1 MNEGKFMKRLS
12 QYFLQGL
19 LFLIPLFVTLY
30 VIYWIFIKIDRV
42 LTLPVPGLG
51 FIVTIGFITFIGFVA
66 SNFLTQRI
74 VHLVD
79 RIFARLPLVKMI
91 YSAIKDLVNAFV
103 GDKKS
108 FNRPVQVI
116 IEKESNIRL
125 LGFATRENLSAIGI
139 QDSITVYLPQAYNF
153 AGNVIVV
160 ARDKVIPLAA
170 DPGDVMKL
178 IVSGGV
184 SAR

>member
-1 MNEGKFMKRLS
+1 MKRIS

-19 LFLIPLFVTLY
+19 LFLIPLFVTVY
-30 VIYWIFIKIDRV
+30 VIYWIFIRIDGF
-42 LTLPVPGLG
+42 LKLPVPGLG
-51 FIVTIGFITFIGFVA
+51 FIVTIVFITFTGFVA

-91 YSAIKDLVNAFV
+91 YTSIKDLVNAFV

-116 IEKESNIRL
+116 IDRESNFRVLGFTTRDSLDSIGIKESV
-125 LGFATRENLSAIGI
+125 A
-139 QDSITVYLPQAYNF
+139 VYLPQSYNF
-153 AGNVIVV
+153 AGNLVIV
-160 ARDKVIPLAA
+160 ARELVIPLTA

-184 SAR
+184 SAK

>member
-1 MNEGKFMKRLS
+1 MKRIG

-19 LFLIPLFVTLY
+19 LFLIPLFVTVY
-30 VIYWIFIKIDRV
+30 VIYWIFTKIDGF
-42 LTLPVPGLG
+42 LSLPVPGLG
-51 FIVTIGFITFIGFVA
+51 FIVTIVFITFIGFVA

-108 FNRPVQVI
+108 FNRPVQVV
-116 IEKESNIRL
+116 IEKENNLRV
-125 LGFATRENLSAIGI
+125 LGFATRDSL
-139 QDSITVYLPQAYNF
+139 DSIGVKDSMAVYLPQSYNF
-153 AGNVIVV
+153 AGNLIIVDTEQV
-160 ARDKVIPLAA
+160 TPLAA
-170 DPGDVMKL
+170 DPGQVMKL
-178 IVSGGV
+178 IISGGV
-184 SAR
+184 SAG

>member
-1 MNEGKFMKRLS
+1 MNEGKLMKRLS

-19 LFLIPLFVTLY
+19 LFLIPLFVTVY
-30 VIYWIFIKIDRV
+30 VVYWIFIKIDRV

-51 FIVTIGFITFIGFVA
+51 FIVTIVFITFIGFAA

-79 RIFARLPLVKMI
+79 RIFARLPLVKML

-108 FNRPVQVI
+108 FTGL
-116 IEKESNIRL
+116 SRL
-125 LGFATRENLSAIGI
+125 LLKRRAISGCLALRPGRISAP
-139 QDSITVYLPQAYNF
+139 SASRTV
-153 AGNVIVV
+153 
-160 ARDKVIPLAA
+160 
-170 DPGDVMKL
+170 
-178 IVSGGV
+178 
-184 SAR
+184 

>member
-1 MNEGKFMKRLS
+1 MKQIS

-19 LFLIPLFVTLY
+19 LFLIPLFVTVY
-30 VIYWIFIKIDRV
+30 VIYWIFIRIDGFLR
-42 LTLPVPGLG
+42 LPVPGLG
-51 FIVTIGFITFIGFVA
+51 FIVTIVFITFIGFVA
-66 SNFLTQRI
+66 SNFLTQRL

-91 YSAIKDLVNAFV
+91 YTSIKDLVNAFV

-116 IEKESNIRL
+116 IDRESNLRVLGFTTRDSLESIGIKESV
-125 LGFATRENLSAIGI
+125 A
-139 QDSITVYLPQAYNF
+139 VYLPQSYNF
-153 AGNVIVV
+153 AGNLVIV
-160 ARDKVIPLAA
+160 ARELVIPLTA

-184 SAR
+184 SAK

>member
-1 MNEGKFMKRLS
+1 MRAKFMKRIG

-30 VIYWIFIKIDRV
+30 VIYWIFIKIDTV

-51 FIVTIGFITFIGFVA
+51 FIVTLVFITFIGFVA

-79 RIFARLPLVKMI
+79 RLFARLPLVKMLYTSI
-91 YSAIKDLVNAFV
+91 RDLVNGFI

-108 FNRPVQVI
+108 FNRPVQVVI
-116 IEKESNIRL
+116 DRENNLRV
-125 LGFATRENLSAIGI
+125 LGFATRESLDSIGI
-139 QDSITVYLPQAYNF
+139 KDSVAVYLPQSYNF
-153 AGNVIVV
+153 AGNLIIVAKEQV
-160 ARDKVIPLAA
+160 TPMSA
-170 DPGDVMKL
+170 DPGQVMKL

-184 SAR
+184 AVT

>member
-1 MNEGKFMKRLS
+1 MKRIS

-42 LTLPVPGLG
+42 LDLPVPGLG
-51 FIVTIGFITFIGFVA
+51 FIVTIAFIILIGFIA
-66 SNFLTQRI
+66 SNFLTKNI

-91 YSAIKDLVNAFV
+91 YTSIKDLVNAFV
-103 GDKKS
+103 GEKKS
-108 FNRPVQVI
+108 FNKPVQVVI
-116 IEKESNIRL
+116 GREGNIRV
-125 LGFATRENLSAIGI
+125 LGFATRDSLENIDI
-139 QDSITVYLPQAYNF
+139 KDSMAVYVPQSYNF
-153 AGNVIVV
+153 AGNLIIVQ
-160 ARDKVIPLAA
+160 RDQVVPLAA
-170 DPGDVMKL
+170 DPGEVMKL

>member
-1 MNEGKFMKRLS
+1 MKRIG

-30 VIYWIFIKIDRV
+30 VIYWIFIKIDTV

-51 FIVTIGFITFIGFVA
+51 FIVTLVFITFIGFVA
-66 SNFLTQRI
+66 SNFLTQGI

-79 RIFARLPLVKMI
+79 RLFARLPLVKMLYTSI
-91 YSAIKDLVNAFV
+91 RDLVNGFI

-108 FNRPVQVI
+108 FNRPVQVVI
-116 IEKESNIRL
+116 DRENNLRV
-125 LGFATRENLSAIGI
+125 LGFATRESLDSIGI
-139 QDSITVYLPQAYNF
+139 KDSVAVYLPQSYNF
-153 AGNVIVV
+153 AGNLIIVD
-160 ARDKVIPLAA
+160 REQVIPLVA
-170 DPGDVMKL
+170 DPGEVMKL

-184 SAR
+184 SSK

>member
-1 MNEGKFMKRLS
+1 MHEGKFMKRIS

-19 LFLIPLFVTLY
+19 LFLIPLFVTVY
-30 VIYWIFIKIDRV
+30 VIYWIFIRIDGFLR
-42 LTLPVPGLG
+42 LPVPGLG
-51 FIVTIGFITFIGFVA
+51 FIVTIVFITFIGFVA
-66 SNFLTQRI
+66 SNFLTQRL

-79 RIFARLPLVKMI
+79 RLFARLPLVKMI
-91 YSAIKDLVNAFV
+91 YTSIKDLVNAFV

-116 IEKESNIRL
+116 IDRESNLRVLGFTTRDSLDSIGIKESV
-125 LGFATRENLSAIGI
+125 A
-139 QDSITVYLPQAYNF
+139 VYLPQSYNF
-153 AGNVIVV
+153 AGNLVIV
-160 ARDKVIPLAA
+160 ARELVIPLTA

-184 SAR
+184 SAK

>member
-1 MNEGKFMKRLS
+1 MKRIT

-19 LFLIPLFVTLY
+19 LFLVPLVVTLY
-30 VIYWIFIKIDRV
+30 VIYWVFLRIDR
-42 LTLPVPGLG
+42 LLNLPVPGLG
-51 FIVTIGFITFIGFVA
+51 FLVTVVFVTLVGFGA
-66 SNFLTQRI
+66 SNFLTRNI

-108 FNRPVQVI
+108 FNRPVQVVI
-116 IEKESNIRL
+116 DRESNLRVI
-125 LGFATRENLSAIGI
+125 GFATRDSLDSIGI
-139 QDSITVYLPQAYNF
+139 TDSIAVYLPQSYNF
-153 AGNVIVV
+153 AGNLIIVDREQV
-160 ARDKVIPLAA
+160 TPVKA

-178 IVSGGV
+178 VVSGGV
-184 SAR
+184 SSK

>member
-1 MNEGKFMKRLS
+1 MKRLG

-30 VIYWIFIKIDRV
+30 VIYWIFIKIDGV

-51 FIVTIGFITFIGFVA
+51 FIVTIVFITFVGFAA

-91 YSAIKDLVNAFV
+91 YTSIRDLVNAFV

-108 FNRPVQVI
+108 FNRPVQVVI
-116 IEKESNIRL
+116 SKESNIRL
-125 LGFATRENLSAIGI
+125 LGFATRENLNSIGI

-153 AGNVIVV
+153 AGNLIVV
-160 ARDKVIPLAA
+160 DRDKVIPLTA

-184 SAR
+184 SAK

>member
-1 MNEGKFMKRLS
+1 MKRIG

-30 VIYWIFIKIDRV
+30 VIYWIFIKIDTV

-51 FIVTIGFITFIGFVA
+51 FIVTLVFITFIGFVA

-79 RIFARLPLVKMI
+79 RLFARLPLVKMLYTSI
-91 YSAIKDLVNAFV
+91 RDLVNGFI

-108 FNRPVQVI
+108 FNRPVQVVI
-116 IEKESNIRL
+116 DRENNLRV
-125 LGFATRENLSAIGI
+125 LGFATRESLDSIGI
-139 QDSITVYLPQAYNF
+139 KDSVAVYLPQSYNF
-153 AGNVIVV
+153 AGNLIIVAKEQV
-160 ARDKVIPLAA
+160 TPMSA
-170 DPGDVMKL
+170 DPGQVMKL

-184 SAR
+184 AVT

>member
-1 MNEGKFMKRLS
+1 MKRIS
-12 QYFLQGL
+12 QYFLQGI
-19 LFLIPLFVTLY
+19 LFLVPLFVTLY
-30 VIYWIFIKIDRV
+30 VIYWIFIKIDGV
-42 LTLPVPGLG
+42 LNLPVPGLG
-51 FIVTIGFITFIGFVA
+51 FIVTVVFITFIGFAA

-79 RIFARLPLVKMI
+79 RTFARLPLIKMI

-116 IEKESNIRL
+116 LEKETNIRL
-125 LGFATRENLSAIGI
+125 LGFATRENLNSIGI
-139 QDSITVYLPQAYNF
+139 QDSIAVYLPQAYNF
-153 AGNVIVV
+153 AGNLIVV
-160 ARDKVIPLAA
+160 ARDKVIPLNA
-170 DPGDVMKL
+170 DPGEVMKL

>member
-1 MNEGKFMKRLS
+1 MKRIG

-30 VIYWIFIKIDRV
+30 VIYWIFIKIDTV

-51 FIVTIGFITFIGFVA
+51 FIVTLVFITFIGFVA

-79 RIFARLPLVKMI
+79 RLFARLPLVKMLYTSI
-91 YSAIKDLVNAFV
+91 RDLVNGFI
-103 GDKKS
+103 GEKKS
-108 FNRPVQVI
+108 FNRPVQVVI
-116 IEKESNIRL
+116 DRENNLRV
-125 LGFATRENLSAIGI
+125 LGFATRESLDSIGI
-139 QDSITVYLPQAYNF
+139 KDSVAVYLPQSYNF
-153 AGNVIVV
+153 AGNLIIVAKDQV
-160 ARDKVIPLAA
+160 TPMSA
-170 DPGDVMKL
+170 DPGQVMKL

-184 SAR
+184 AVT

>member
-1 MNEGKFMKRLS
+1 MKRIG

-30 VIYWIFIKIDRV
+30 VIYWIFIKIDTV

-51 FIVTIGFITFIGFVA
+51 FIVTLVFITFIGFVA

-79 RIFARLPLVKMI
+79 RLFARLPLVKMLYTSI
-91 YSAIKDLVNAFV
+91 RDLVNGFI
-103 GDKKS
+103 GEKKS
-108 FNRPVQVI
+108 FNRPVQVVI
-116 IEKESNIRL
+116 DRENNLRV
-125 LGFATRENLSAIGI
+125 LGFATRESLDSIGI
-139 QDSITVYLPQAYNF
+139 KDSVAVYLPQSYNF
-153 AGNVIVV
+153 AGNLIIVAKEQV
-160 ARDKVIPLAA
+160 TPMSA
-170 DPGDVMKL
+170 DPGQVMKL

-184 SAR
+184 AVT

>member
-1 MNEGKFMKRLS
+1 MKRIG

-30 VIYWIFIKIDRV
+30 VIYWIFIKIDTV

-51 FIVTIGFITFIGFVA
+51 FIVTLVFITFIGFVA

-79 RIFARLPLVKMI
+79 RLFARLPLVKMLYTSI
-91 YSAIKDLVNAFV
+91 RDLVNGFI

-108 FNRPVQVI
+108 FNRPVQVVVD
-116 IEKESNIRL
+116 
-125 LGFATRENLSAIGI
+125 RENL
-139 QDSITVYLPQAYNF
+139 L
-153 AGNVIVV
+153 
-160 ARDKVIPLAA
+160 
-170 DPGDVMKL
+170 
-178 IVSGGV
+178 
-184 SAR
+184 